1 MSPSTRSSVHSQNP
15 NNYSHPSAYNNNNED
30 SIKRN
35 TRSSSTESH
44 LQSQVP
50 PQHLEKQ
57 PPFSTSALAIRVPS
71 ISPPPSSESA
81 SSDRETL
88 YLERTRLLNRLRF
101 GLGIPI
107 LGASIPVIVCQALA
121 LKFYNDTHLPASFNL
136 PLWPDDVDLR
146 PVFTTLV
153 AGGFVTA
160 SYVAYMLVALVPS
173 VSDLTPRHYIHLQ
186 IHPPSHHPTPLLTP
200 TNSLT
205 HEPAYSPSS
214 SPLSPPLPSPSRPWP

>member
-1 MSPSTRSSVHSQNP
+1 MTPSTRSSTHSQNP
-15 NNYSHPSAYNNNNED
+15 NNYSYPSAYNNSN
-30 SIKRN
+30 RN

-44 LQSQVP
+44 FQSQAP
-50 PQHLEKQ
+50 PQHRERQ
-57 PPFSTSALAIRVPS
+57 PSFSTSALAIPIPS

-121 LKFYNDTHLPASFNL
+121 LKFYNDTRLPASFNL
-136 PLWPDDVDLR
+136 PLWPDNVDLR
-146 PVFTTLV
+146 PVFTTLA

-173 VSDLTPRHYIHLQ
+173 VSDSTPAVTYT
-186 IHPPSHHPTPLLTP
+186 SKSTHHHIIRPPLLTP

-205 HEPAYSPSS
+205 HEPACLPSS
-214 SPLSPPLPSPSRPWP
+214 SPLSPHLPSPPRPWL